1 MKKKKASIL
10 AVVAFIRSPVSLYG
24 FILKCKYEERK
35 RRVINEILSCENF
48 KKFHSILWG
57 SAFAVTSLL
66 FCGKLV

>member
-35 RRVINEILSCENF
+35 GGIINEILSCENF
-48 KKFHSILWG
+48 KKFHSIL
-57 SAFAVTSLL
+57 
-66 FCGKLV
+66 